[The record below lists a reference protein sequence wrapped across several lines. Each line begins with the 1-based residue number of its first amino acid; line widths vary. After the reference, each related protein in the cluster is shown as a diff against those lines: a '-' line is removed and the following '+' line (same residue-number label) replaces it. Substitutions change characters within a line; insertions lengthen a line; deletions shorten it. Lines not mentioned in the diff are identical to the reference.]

1 MTGRAAAVARTW
13 RLLEDTLL
21 VVLLL
26 ALISFAGVQIGARNL
41 FDTGWVWGEQTIR
54 IGVLW
59 VGLLGAVVASR
70 EDHHLR
76 VDLVPRLLPAR
87 GRAALAVFTHTV
99 TALVCAV
106 IAWHAGRLVHGEY
119 LFGGGGVAAVPGWV
133 IQSVMP
139 VAFALMAV
147 RHTGHVVKNLGTAAR
162 APRPRVE

>member
-1 MTGRAAAVARTW
+1 MTSRTAAAARAW
-13 RLLEDTLL
+13 RLVEDSLL
-21 VVLLL
+21 VVLLF
-26 ALISFAGVQIGARNL
+26 ALITFAGLQIGARNL
-41 FDTGWVWGEQTIR
+41 FDTGWVWGEQAIR

-76 VDLVPRLLPAR
+76 VDLVPRLLRPR
-87 GRAALAVFTHTV
+87 GRAVLAVLTHLV
-99 TALVCAV
+99 TATVCAL

-139 VAFALMAV
+139 LAFALMAV
-147 RHTGHVVKNLGTAAR
+147 RHAGHVARNIRIAAGR
-162 APRPRVE
+162 